1 MRFLLT
7 ITAWLFQVN
16 IILLPKARR
25 TNTKKYQVT
34 LAGVGNALFNTG
46 GNIHDVQRPHLYRRC
61 ITDPDLGR
69 ALENHVKFKRAFH
82 PVQPCRNPRL
92 HACPGYGAAFI
103 RIDIMQ
109 FGDITALIRRKFR
122 VRAIMLYVFHTRF
135 YIPKRVFTI
144 LTGPLP
150 AADCTAPP
158 EHATTQPDSST
169 SSARPGIRFPAR
181 ILMFPG

>member
-7 ITAWLFQVN
+7 ITSRLFQVN
-16 IILLPKARR
+16 IIVLPKARR

-34 LAGVGNALFNTG
+34 LAGVGNALFKTG
-46 GNIHDVQRPHLYRRC
+46 SNIHDVQRPYLYRRR
-61 ITDPDLGR
+61 ITESDLGR
-69 ALENHVKFKRAFH
+69 ALENHVTFYRAFH

-92 HACPGYGAAFI
+92 HARPGYGAAFI
-103 RIDIMQ
+103 RIGIMQ
-109 FGDITALIRRKFR
+109 FGNITALIRGKFR
-122 VRAIMLYVFHTRF
+122 VRAEMLYVFHTRF

-158 EHATTQPDSST
+158 EHAATQPDSSNT
-169 SSARPGIRFPAR
+169 SARPGIRFPAR
-181 ILMFPG
+181 IMMFPG